1 MNPTEHSVFLPAN
14 AIIASASS
22 IQPESI
28 HSLNQND
35 TDKSRQFN
43 NTKTPIDEQ
52 IDFDFSESDLSNEQK
67 QILQTF
73 LNRYR
78 HTFATSL
85 DELGHTHLYTHAID
99 TGNALP
105 IRKRFY
111 RQSPQVLK
119 EMNKQIDEMLHHGI
133 IKESNS
139 NWASPVV
146 MCKKK
151 GGQLRFCC
159 DFRLLNNVSR
169 PNFFPLPSLE
179 DVFDS
184 LGNAEASIFSTL
196 DMMNGYWQ
204 IGMDPET
211 AHKAAFV
218 TPGGVYQ
225 WTRMPFGIA
234 SAPASFQHLL
244 TQEYPQHT
252 DTAEEPEDVIP
263 HVQLNAVQER
273 HEPLET
279 TFMYNGYPTK
289 PKQSMEVITT
299 DPGEDIMPQDIGKL
313 QKDCPDFKDIYA
325 YLHNGKIP
333 DNKDK
338 IQKTL
343 AESNQYGL
351 RDGVLYHFY
360 QPRSRGM
367 YQKLADFIKHCDLC
381 QRSKQPTHAKR
392 VPLTSMPIMDTF
404 SKLHIDMIG
413 PFKKTNQGLKGS
425 LTNLKIAKEIATEN
439 IKKAQIRQKQHYD
452 KKTALPTFQIG
463 DKVLLHSPKVPIGH
477 SSKLHRKWTGPFYIT
492 AKGLNHTYKLRR
504 SNNHI
509 IMQSM
514 INANRLKP
522 YNDPRNCPDPNPPPP
537 DIPAI
542 DRPAEVLPNFQDQ
555 QSQNTQN
562 ITYEVEQIIKM
573 KRINNIKHYRIKR
586 KAILKEH
593 GNLSQIFQKILL
605 PIFIFDT
612 HIKAQNAKT
621 RATHASSRIRW

>member
-1 MNPTEHSVFLPAN
+1 
-14 AIIASASS
+14 
-22 IQPESI
+22 
-28 HSLNQND
+28 
-35 TDKSRQFN
+35 
-43 NTKTPIDEQ
+43 
-52 IDFDFSESDLSNEQK
+52 
-67 QILQTF
+67 
-73 LNRYR
+73 
-78 HTFATSL
+78 
-85 DELGHTHLYTHAID
+85 
-99 TGNALP
+99 
-105 IRKRFY
+105 
-111 RQSPQVLK
+111 
-119 EMNKQIDEMLHHGI
+119 MNKQIDEMLHHGI

-159 DFRLLNNVSR
+159 DFRLLNIVSR
-169 PNFFPLPSLE
+169 PKFFPLPRLE

-204 IGMDPET
+204 IGLDPET

-225 WTRMPFGIA
+225 WTRMPFGIT

-244 TQEYPQHT
+244 TQVLKGLNYQIALVEYPQHT
-252 DTAEEPEDVIP
+252 DTVEEPEDVIP
-263 HVQLNAVQER
+263 HVQLNAIQER

-289 PKQSMEVITT
+289 PKQSVEVITT
-299 DPGEDIMPQDIGKL
+299 DPGEDVMPQDIGKL

-360 QPRSRGM
+360 QPRSRGKNKNDRFIKQLACPRSLQSNLMKAYHGIGHLGFDKTYWTMQQKYYFPGM

-413 PFKKTNQGLKGS
+413 PFKKTNQCFQYVLIVVDSFSKWTEAFPTYTETSKEIAQLLYKEVFSRFGAPHSICSDRGRAFVGRLIGAVAAVFNVKQHFTSSYHPQTNSVAERTNKTIIQSIRTLIDDNQSDWPDLLPGVLMAFRMSPSATSEFSPFYLLFGKEMNIPMDVS
-425 LTNLKIAKEIATEN
+425 LIPAENLNKDLSSHVQGILDNLKIAKEIATEN
-439 IKKAQIRQKQHYD
+439 IKRNLEIRQKQHYD
-452 KKTALPTFQIG
+452 KKNGITNISDRRQSPAALT
-463 DKVLLHSPKVPIGH
+463 
-477 SSKLHRKWTGPFYIT
+477 
-492 AKGLNHTYKLRR
+492 KGTY
-504 SNNHI
+504 
-509 IMQSM
+509 
-514 INANRLKP
+514 
-522 YNDPRNCPDPNPPPP
+522 
-537 DIPAI
+537 
-542 DRPAEVLPNFQDQ
+542 RPLF
-555 QSQNTQN
+555 
-562 ITYEVEQIIKM
+562 
-573 KRINNIKHYRIKR
+573 
-586 KAILKEH
+586 
-593 GNLSQIFQKILL
+593 
-605 PIFIFDT
+605 
-612 HIKAQNAKT
+612 
-621 RATHASSRIRW
+621 

>member
-1 MNPTEHSVFLPAN
+1 
-14 AIIASASS
+14 
-22 IQPESI
+22 
-28 HSLNQND
+28 
-35 TDKSRQFN
+35 
-43 NTKTPIDEQ
+43 
-52 IDFDFSESDLSNEQK
+52 
-67 QILQTF
+67 
-73 LNRYR
+73 
-78 HTFATSL
+78 
-85 DELGHTHLYTHAID
+85 
-99 TGNALP
+99 
-105 IRKRFY
+105 
-111 RQSPQVLK
+111 
-119 EMNKQIDEMLHHGI
+119 MNKQINEMLHHGI

-139 NWASPVV
+139 NWAS
-146 MCKKK
+146 
-151 GGQLRFCC
+151 QLRFCC

-169 PNFFPLPSLE
+169 PKFFPLPRLE

-244 TQEYPQHT
+244 TQVLKGLNYQIALVEYPQHI

-289 PKQSMEVITT
+289 PKQSVEVITT

-360 QPRSRGM
+360 QPR
-367 YQKLADFIKHCDLC
+367 
-381 QRSKQPTHAKR
+381 
-392 VPLTSMPIMDTF
+392 
-404 SKLHIDMIG
+404 
-413 PFKKTNQGLKGS
+413 
-425 LTNLKIAKEIATEN
+425 
-439 IKKAQIRQKQHYD
+439 
-452 KKTALPTFQIG
+452 
-463 DKVLLHSPKVPIGH
+463 
-477 SSKLHRKWTGPFYIT
+477 
-492 AKGLNHTYKLRR
+492 
-504 SNNHI
+504 
-509 IMQSM
+509 
-514 INANRLKP
+514 
-522 YNDPRNCPDPNPPPP
+522 
-537 DIPAI
+537 
-542 DRPAEVLPNFQDQ
+542 
-555 QSQNTQN
+555 
-562 ITYEVEQIIKM
+562 
-573 KRINNIKHYRIKR
+573 
-586 KAILKEH
+586 
-593 GNLSQIFQKILL
+593 
-605 PIFIFDT
+605 
-612 HIKAQNAKT
+612 
-621 RATHASSRIRW
+621 